1 MRTVRLSEYEIEA
14 IKETAQEVFG
24 EGTRVWLF
32 GSRTDPSLKGG
43 DIDLYIETK
52 DYSDVVEKKIQFIA
66 KLEERIGEQRID
78 VIVKPSGSSDTLS
91 QNVKSSG
98 VEL

>member
-1 MRTVRLSEYEIEA
+1 MKTVRLSENEIKA

-32 GSRTDPSLKGG
+32 GSRTDPHLKGG

-52 DYSDVVEKKIQFIA
+52 DYSDVVEKKIRFIS
-66 KLEERIGEQRID
+66 KLESRIGEQRID
-78 VIVKPSGSSDTLS
+78 VIVKPLGSSNDIS
-91 QNVKSSG
+91 QNVRSSG